1 MLTGRIVFETQ
12 GQRITVSSA
21 TPWNGVQRFQGTCRQ
36 ECYSITTGLILA
48 GGGICSQ
55 EPGAGVALCPSTHQC
70 LPLGKGRYQGIVS
83 FDNVGAAV
91 MTVLQIVT
99 LQGWTRVMDEM
110 QAAQSSW
117 VAVYFVVLILV
128 CMRACAN
135 ACASGVH
142 VMHGSRGSL
151 FTASCASWY
160 QDERGGPG
168 VCGMCA
174 CMHAGRHQY
183 MRIRHTR
190 RTHISDTHVMHDR
203 SGRCL

>member
-1 MLTGRIVFETQ
+1 M
-12 GQRITVSSA
+12 
-21 TPWNGVQRFQGTCRQ
+21 
-36 ECYSITTGLILA
+36 A
-48 GGGICSQ
+48 G
-55 EPGAGVALCPSTHQC
+55 GAGVALCPSTHQC

-91 MTVLQIVT
+91 MSVLQIVT

-128 CMRACAN
+128 CMHACAN

-168 VCGMCA
+168 VCDMCA
-174 CMHAGRHQY
+174 CMHACRQAPIHAYQTYTSDIHVRHSCHARHLCY
-183 MRIRHTR
+183 SAFTPRHTR
-190 RTHISDTHVMHDR
+190 RTCMSDTHAMHDR